1 MSVAEN
7 KDVLLRFNEAMK
19 QFWRTGDASLFDEV
33 LSTDYVQHWPGFPSH
48 RRGYLER
55 LRMFRVAF
63 PDLEKTT
70 EYMLA
75 DGDMVVDR
83 VLVRGTH
90 QGDFMGSPAT
100 GKSVTISEM
109 HIARVADGK
118 IVERWGEW
126 DQLALL
132 QQVGA
137 ISDLT
142 LR

>member
-1 MSVAEN
+1 MSGAEN
-7 KDVLLRFNEAMK
+7 KGIVLRFNEAMK
-19 QFWRTGDASLFDEV
+19 QFWQTGDAGLFDEV

-48 RRGYLER
+48 REGYLER

-63 PDLEKTT
+63 PDLEKTAD
-70 EYMLA
+70 YMLA
-75 DGDMVVDR
+75 DGDMVIDR

-90 QGDFMGSPAT
+90 RGEFMGLPAT
-100 GKSVTISEM
+100 GKLVTISEM

-132 QQVGA
+132 QQLGA

-142 LR
+142 QR